1 MFLSIVIP
9 AYNVEKY
16 IEKCLLSCVKQNISF
31 ESYEIIVVIDGS
43 PDNSLAIAK
52 RIANI
57 YKNIRII
64 IQENQ
69 GLSGARNTGMK
80 HVKGEYIWFIDSDD
94 YIEENCLKRIVSYL
108 KDDLDVLQ
116 LQHRFVYED
125 NTPSIDQKAC
135 CIKGVRSGKEVTLH
149 GGLPVPAQFSI
160 FRTNFLREHSLEFVR
175 GIYHEDSEFKP
186 RATYLAKKIT
196 SDNAISYNYLQR
208 TSGSITSH
216 FKLKN
221 GLDILKVNDS
231 LLNFMDEHNM
241 SNKYRRCLYSQI
253 GMNMNTLLY
262 GIRRLAMHEKVD
274 LIQQIKVNKHMFG
287 YMMKSNNIKY
297 QIEGLIF
304 RLNINIGL
312 LLHRYIR

>member
-9 AYNVEKY
+9 VYNVEKY

-52 RIANI
+52 RIANT
-57 YKNIRII
+57 YMNIRII
-64 IQENQ
+64 NQDNQ

-80 HVKGEYIWFIDSDD
+80 YAKGEYIWFIDSDD
-94 YIEENCLKRIVSYL
+94 YIEEYCLKRIVSYL
-108 KDDLDVLQ
+108 KDDLDILQ

-135 CIKGVRSGKEVTLH
+135 RIKGVRSGMEVTLH
-149 GGLPVPAQFSI
+149 GGLPAPAQFSI
-160 FRTNFLREHSLEFVR
+160 FRANFLREHGLEFVR

-186 RATYLAKKIT
+186 RATFLAKKIT
-196 SDNAISYNYLQR
+196 SDNVISYNYLQR
-208 TSGSITSH
+208 TFGSITSH

-231 LLNFMDEHNM
+231 LLNFMDEQNM

-262 GIRRLAMHEKVD
+262 GIRQLSLPEKVD

-287 YMMKSNNIKY
+287 YMIKSDNIKY